1 MNFNQHINK
10 ETETIKTF
18 ELAVNSKTIKIRKIF
33 NESFSS
39 YDFVFT
45 YKEDYIYF
53 TEVKTRSVK
62 DTQYPDTILEQMKID
77 KINEEIKEANKIKK
91 VDMEIRA
98 GFLVQ
103 FTNGMYF
110 FDLVRTPTTTSI
122 KKCPKH
128 TASDG
133 NNYYIYKKLV
143 HFKIQ
148 DGKKII

>member
-10 ETETIKTF
+10 ETETIKEF
-18 ELAVNSKTIKIRKIF
+18 ELITSDNIKVRKIM

-39 YDFVFT
+39 YDFIFT

-53 TEVKTRSVK
+53 TEVKTRSVRH
-62 DTQYPDTILEQMKID
+62 DDYPDTILEEMKVDNIY
-77 KINEEIKEANKIKK
+77 KLIKEANKIKK
-91 VDMEIRA
+91 VLAEIRP
-98 GFLVQ
+98 GFLVR
-103 FTNGMYF
+103 FTDSMYF

-133 NNYYIYKKLV
+133 NNYYVDKKLV

>member
-1 MNFNQHINK
+1 MNFKEHINK

-18 ELAVNSKTIKIRKIF
+18 ELAVNPNHITVRKIM

-45 YKEDYIYF
+45 YKERYIYF

-91 VDMEIRA
+91 VNMEIRV

-110 FDLVRTPTTTSI
+110 FDLTRTETTTSI
-122 KKCPKH
+122 KRCPKH
-128 TASDG
+128 TASNG
-133 NNYYIYKKLV
+133 NNNYVDKKLV